1 MNEGVPAAAPASSR
15 IAGKPVV
22 RRGQQSRIGCANSR
36 HLTNHIIAIV
46 SVLGGSGS
54 IERKLLWTLVI
65 LVLPVVGMILYF
77 LIGRSSQD
85 A

>member
-1 MNEGVPAAAPASSR
+1 
-15 IAGKPVV
+15 
-22 RRGQQSRIGCANSR
+22 
-36 HLTNHIIAIV
+36 V

>member
-1 MNEGVPAAAPASSR
+1 MIIPLISILVL
-15 IAGKPVV
+15 V
-22 RRGQQSRIGCANSR
+22 
-36 HLTNHIIAIV
+36 LDIIAIV

-54 IERKLLWTLVI
+54 IERKLLWTLII

-77 LIGRSSQD
+77 LIGRSGQD